1 MEKSSN
7 KSRTPRTPRSKVQ
20 AQANE
25 IRADVERAQAQA
37 DAQAQAQAQ
46 ADAQAQA
53 QADAQAQAQADAQAQ
68 AQAAIDAILAQSASS
83 FAVPDTTPVSS
94 RPRGK
99 ALAEWQIAQRADFTS
114 RLRLYG
120 PRVLSLQSA
129 SPTLVSSVRK
139 ENGHT
144 IVVALTSTLAIEGRW
159 SGDTVTSVSLITS
172 LEVCKALGL
181 PDSHFPVRVVAGSAG
196 KFRFVRMPQNVI
208 YFSVRNSWLDLFDWL
223 SQPAQLEAF
232 GISQSQLVAISAEV
246 GSIRQDARRALR

>member
-1 MEKSSN
+1 MEKNSS

-20 AQANE
+20 SAANDIRSDVQAAAAEAQAAAAAAE
-25 IRADVERAQAQA
+25 AQAA
-37 DAQAQAQAQ
+37 AAAAEAQAQAQAQ
-46 ADAQAQA
+46 ALES
-53 QADAQAQAQADAQAQ
+53 
-68 AQAAIDAILAQSASS
+68 IITQSASAFS
-83 FAVPDTTPVSS
+83 VPESAVVSS

-99 ALAEWQIAQRADFTS
+99 ALAVWQATQRDEFTQ

-139 ENGHT
+139 DNGH
-144 IVVALTSTLAIEGRW
+144 VVVIALTATLAIEGRW

-172 LEVCKALGL
+172 LEVCRALGL
-181 PDSHFPVRVVAGSAG
+181 PDTHFPVRVVAGSAG
-196 KFRFVRMPQNVI
+196 KFRFVRMPQNML

>member
-20 AQANE
+20 SAANDIRSDVQAAAE
-25 IRADVERAQAQA
+25 AAQAQA
-37 DAQAQAQAQ
+37 AAEAAQAQAA
-46 ADAQAQA
+46 AEAAQAQA
-53 QADAQAQAQADAQAQ
+53 AAEAAA

-99 ALAEWQIAQRADFTS
+99 ALAVWQVTQREEFTS

-129 SPTLVSSVRK
+129 SPTLVSSVHK

-144 IVVALTSTLAIEGRW
+144 IVIALTSTLAIEGRW
-159 SGDTVTSVSLITS
+159 SGDTVTSVALITS
-172 LEVCKALGL
+172 MQVCTALGL

-196 KFRFVRMPQNVI
+196 KFRFVRMAQNML

-246 GSIRQDARRALR
+246 GSIRQSARRELR

>member
-20 AQANE
+20 SAANDIRSDVQAAAE
-25 IRADVERAQAQA
+25 A
-37 DAQAQAQAQ
+37 
-46 ADAQAQA
+46 
-53 QADAQAQAQADAQAQ
+53 AQ
-68 AQAAIDAILAQSASS
+68 AQAAAEAAQAQAAAEAAAAAAAAAAEALNAILAQSASS
-83 FAVPDTTPVSS
+83 FAVPDITPVSS

-99 ALAEWQIAQRADFTS
+99 ALAVWQATQRDEFTQ

-120 PRVLSLQSA
+120 DRVLALSGA
-129 SPTLVSSVRK
+129 SPVLVSSVRK
-139 ENGHT
+139 DNGH
-144 IVVALTSTLAIEGRW
+144 VVVIALTATLAIEGRW